1 MNPEAAPSAA
11 RSAHHRHLEQARAQ
25 IIELLS
31 RQAVERELTSRAGEG
46 STRVAP
52 AKQDVVA
59 QLVARQHQA
68 ALEQRLAQFHP
79 ADIAFVLESLE
90 PEARDLAWSLVR
102 EERRGAVLLETSDAV
117 RRALVCN
124 MPAGE
129 VAELVRPLD
138 PEDIAQLVASLPEE
152 ARRTVLEKLD
162 QTDLAEVRSV
172 LSFPAGSVGAAMNL
186 DFIAVRE
193 DASLEAVQR
202 LLRRRPSLPAHTNE
216 LIVVDRGNR
225 LRGFLPLARLLL
237 GAPESTV
244 SEQMSRDTV
253 FFYTDDRMQ
262 EAATDF
268 EKYDL
273 VSAPVVNL
281 HEQVVGRI
289 TVDAVVDEISSRAQ
303 TEGLRK
309 VGLSEEDEDLF
320 APIRQAAR
328 RRWPWLA
335 INLCTAFL
343 ASRVIGAF
351 EHTIGALVALAAL
364 MPIVA
369 SIGGNSGNQSV
380 ALVVRGLAL
389 NQLPPAQLRRVLSR
403 ELGIACING
412 GVWGAVLGMATLLL
426 YGDARLAV
434 VIAVALLLNLLVAA
448 LVGVCA
454 PAALQRFGRDPVMG
468 SSIVLTASTD
478 SMGFL
483 IFLGLA
489 ALFLV

>member
-1 MNPEAAPSAA
+1 MNDQPAH
-11 RSAHHRHLEQARAQ
+11 RSHHRHLEQARAQ
-25 IIELLS
+25 VIELLS
-31 RQAVERELTSRAGEG
+31 RQAVERELVSRSEG
-46 STRVAP
+46 PVPA

-68 ALEQRLAQFHP
+68 ALEQRLAGFHP

-90 PEARDLAWSLVR
+90 PDARDLAWALVR
-102 EERRGAVLLETSDAV
+102 PERRGAVLIETTDAV
-117 RRALVCN
+117 RRALVCTL
-124 MPAGE
+124 PAE
-129 VAELVRPLD
+129 DVAELVRPLD
-138 PEDIAQLVASLPEE
+138 PEDIAELIASLPAE
-152 ARRTVLEKLD
+152 AQRAVLERLD

-172 LSFPAGSVGAAMNL
+172 LSFPAASVGAAMDL
-186 DFIAVRE
+186 DFVTVRE

-202 LLRRRPSLPAHTNE
+202 LLRRRKVLPAHTSE
-216 LIVVDRGNR
+216 LIVVDRANH
-225 LRGFLPLARLLL
+225 LRGFLPISRLLL
-237 GAPESTV
+237 GEPEATV
-244 SEQMSRDTV
+244 AQEMARDPV
-253 FFYTDDRMQ
+253 YFYTDDPMQ
-262 EAATDF
+262 AAVSAF

-289 TVDAVVDEISSRAQ
+289 TVDAVVDAIAERAQ

-320 APIRQAAR
+320 APIRRAAR

-351 EHTIGALVALAAL
+351 EDTIATLVALAAL

-380 ALVVRGLAL
+380 ALVIRGLAL
-389 NQLPPAQLRRVLSR
+389 NQLGPAQLRRILVR
-403 ELGIACING
+403 ELGIAGING
-412 GVWGAVLGMATLLL
+412 LVWGTVLGLATLML
-426 YGDARLAV
+426 YGDPKLAL
-434 VIAVALLLNLLVAA
+434 VIAAALLLNLLVAG

-454 PAALQRFGRDPVMG
+454 PATLHRFGRDPVMG
-468 SSIVLTASTD
+468 SSIVLTATTD
-478 SMGFL
+478 SAGFL

-489 ALFLV
+489 AVFLV